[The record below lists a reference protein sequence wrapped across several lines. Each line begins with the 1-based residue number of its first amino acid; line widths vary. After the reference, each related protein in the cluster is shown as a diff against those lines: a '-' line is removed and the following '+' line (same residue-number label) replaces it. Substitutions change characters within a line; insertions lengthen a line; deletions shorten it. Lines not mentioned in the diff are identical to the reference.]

1 MDKSK
6 KKDRSWAE
14 RMLRAL
20 MLRERTELGALTIG
34 TQMPTEMINILKS
47 PIANTS
53 VIEDTVNLTRVLNP
67 FRWMDEIKSGPYK
80 GHSTAYKALLEVPSW
95 RSNFIKVAHP
105 EKMETYYESLS
116 K

>member
-1 MDKSK
+1 
-6 KKDRSWAE
+6 
-14 RMLRAL
+14 
-20 MLRERTELGALTIG
+20 
-34 TQMPTEMINILKS
+34 
-47 PIANTS
+47 
-53 VIEDTVNLTRVLNP
+53 
-67 FRWMDEIKSGPYK
+67 MDEIKSGPYK

>member
-47 PIANTS
+47 PIANT
-53 VIEDTVNLTRVLNP
+53 
-67 FRWMDEIKSGPYK
+67 
-80 GHSTAYKALLEVPSW
+80 
-95 RSNFIKVAHP
+95 
-105 EKMETYYESLS
+105 
-116 K
+116 